1 MPEEQV
7 PEAQLLEISG
17 HADVYTADDE
27 RVGRVTRIV
36 LDPSTWAVSHLVL
49 RKGVVFAEERLVP
62 IGDIATATPDR
73 VDLHQGVGAEDLV
86 PFVGRYYAPLD
97 ETDPPAG
104 PRDQGIRLAM
114 PLSGPF
120 GAAMPVADAELVP
133 VDERNIPER
142 LTVLEFGLPV
152 IASDGHEVGRLERVV
167 TSESGQPSHVVVEEG
182 GLMPERR
189 PVPNDLVSGVAE
201 DRVALGTTRRRFEA
215 IAPLG
220 PDE

>member
-7 PEAQLLEISG
+7 PEVQLLEISG
-17 HADVYTADDE
+17 HADTYTARDE

-36 LDPSTWAVSHLVL
+36 LDPSSRAVSHLVV
-49 RKGVVFAEERLVP
+49 RKGIVFAEERLVP
-62 IGDIATATPDR
+62 IVDIAAATSDR
-73 VDLHQGVGAEDLV
+73 VDLREGIDVEDLL

-104 PRDQGIRLAM
+104 PQDQGIRLAM

-120 GAAMPVADAELVP
+120 GEAMPVADAALVP
-133 VDERNIPER
+133 VDERNIPDR

-167 TSESGQPSHVVVEEG
+167 TSDSGQPSHIVVEEG

-189 PVPNDLVSGVAE
+189 PVPNELVSGVAE